1 MEIRRISILFLT
13 AGSLLLTS
21 GCQLKRE
28 MNTDN
33 GEDEKSMSASVPAE
47 YSRIELNTTDFDDR
61 SLVTAFFQMP
71 YSEAQKY
78 KYPEKWETT
87 GTDIYEYSSGFLS
100 IVSALGTILYEDER
114 EGAASCYSSAISLA
128 EMKSYYLTNSLRK
141 KYPAEELDSCSSQE
155 ALSFCEPIAA
165 ACGFSDYVADTYA
178 ITAETLRGPGYN
190 APNPAY
196 EYIPMRSI
204 LELRDQGRDE
214 EERELSDN
222 RNSIPL
228 SSGLD
233 WEKKH
238 EAILVVY
245 RNKIDGLV
253 LDVGE
258 EALFLLYVPY
268 YGKVICA
275 DGGAPST
282 KKSDTDIRAKISAEE
297 ALQEALVYLNAD
309 NAEDVAV
316 LCEELVWSYR
326 RTGGGKGLEKR
337 FADPCWRIEYEL
349 GGSFSQMRRL
359 SDPGIVY
366 IDAVDGYVLIND

>member
-1 MEIRRISILFLT
+1 MKIRRTSILLLT

-28 MNTDN
+28 INTDN
-33 GEDEKSMSASVPAE
+33 SENEKPMSASALTE
-47 YSRIELNTTDFDDR
+47 YSRIELNTTDFDNR

-71 YSEAQKY
+71 YSEAEKY
-78 KYPEKWETT
+78 KYPEKWETI

-100 IVSALGTILYEDER
+100 IASSLGMIMYEDEQ

-128 EMKSYYLTNSLRK
+128 EIKSNYLTDSLRK
-141 KYPAEELDSCSSQE
+141 KYPAEELDSCSSE
-155 ALSFCEPIAA
+155 EVLSFCEPIAA
-165 ACGFSDYVADTYA
+165 ACGFSDYTADTYA

-190 APNPAY
+190 APNPEY

-204 LELRDQGRDE
+204 LELKDQGRDE
-214 EERELSDN
+214 EARELSNN

-228 SSGLD
+228 SSGLH

-253 LDVGE
+253 LDAGE

-268 YGKVICA
+268 YGKVIFA
-275 DGGAPST
+275 DGGTPST
-282 KKSDTDIRAKISAEE
+282 KKTDTDITAKLSAEE
-297 ALQEALVYLNAD
+297 ALQEAFVYLNAD
-309 NAEDVAV
+309 KAEDVTI

-349 GGSFSQMRRL
+349 GESFSRMRRL
-359 SDPGIVY
+359 SDPGIVF
-366 IDAVDGYVLIND
+366 IDAVDGHVLIND